1 MTLRILTLA
10 AVVVALLSPAAHAQ
24 TPAADPA
31 VAAEIARL
39 QASAKADPSQP
50 AVLVRLSQAYAVANQ
65 PRAALEAIEGALA
78 LDPMNA
84 EYLHARAILATWATF
99 YGRAR
104 DSYKALAKVQPAD
117 AEVTLNYARV
127 SAWAGDT
134 DRAVNEYR
142 KYLAAHPEAT
152 SVWLELAR
160 AESWRGNYAVAL
172 DELNDVRTRFGESP
186 ERLME
191 VANVLANAGR
201 PSRAEELVRS
211 LLETTPDNSQLN
223 LTRTVALARQQR
235 ARDAF
240 ESLETFQSLGS
251 DPVAIRSAERVLR
264 AELASTAEPRV
275 SAYSDSDQLSVQRFS
290 PTVTLALSSGTRI
303 SGGYERTRLS
313 SAMGSG
319 LEQLD
324 GSTTADVAHIG
335 VGALQKMGRVSV
347 GAQIGQATVKGRERT
362 TYTVAAQA
370 KPIDTLFVGAER
382 SEGLFIVSPR
392 TVGLGM
398 TQLAHRAYGH
408 LMLGMRYHVA
418 ADVLHQDLSDGNT
431 RLEINVSSRRSMAR
445 RARFNLDLGASA
457 YVLETSRDLNN
468 GYYDPRRYEFYAIN
482 VFPYFKLHENV
493 GLALTLA
500 GGPQRDTNSP
510 SYKFGGTVS
519 GEATFGIYAPWVLT
533 LNGSATMNQRLDSGA
548 FRGLGGSVALVRRF

>member
-1 MTLRILTLA
+1 MTLRTLTIA
-10 AVVVALLSPAAHAQ
+10 AVVVAAISPAANAQ
-24 TPAADPA
+24 TPVDPS
-31 VAAEIARL
+31 VGAEIARL

-104 DSYKALAKVQPAD
+104 DSYKALAKVEPAD

-134 DRAVNEYR
+134 DRSVGEYR
-142 KYLAAHPEAT
+142 KYLALHPEAKA
-152 SVWLELAR
+152 VWLELAR
-160 AESWRGNYAVAL
+160 TESWRGNYAVAL
-172 DELNDVRTRFGESP
+172 DELNNFHERFGESP
-186 ERLME
+186 ERLTE

-201 PSRAEELVRS
+201 PSRAEEMVRP
-211 LLETTPDNSQLN
+211 LLEATPDNAQLN

-240 ESLETFQSLGS
+240 ESLAAFQSIGS

-275 SAYSDSDQLSVQRFS
+275 SAYSDSDNLSVQRFA

-313 SAMGSG
+313 ARMGSG
-319 LEQLD
+319 LEQFD
-324 GSTTADVAHIG
+324 GSTTADVTHIG
-335 VGALQKMGRVSV
+335 VGALQKMGRLSV
-347 GAQIGQATVKGRERT
+347 GARIGQAAVRGRERT
-362 TYTVAAQA
+362 TYTVAAEGR
-370 KPIDTLFVGAER
+370 PIDTLFLAAER

-398 TQLAHRAYGH
+398 TQLAHRAHGQ
-408 LMLGMRYHVA
+408 LSLGMRYHVA

-431 RLEINVSSRRSMAR
+431 RLEVNVSSRRSMAR

-457 YVLETSRDLNN
+457 YVLETSRDMDN

-482 VFPYFKLHENV
+482 MFPYFKLHENV
-493 GLALTLA
+493 GLAMTLA
-500 GGPQRDTNSP
+500 GGPQRDTISP
-510 SYKFGGTVS
+510 SFKFGGTVS
-519 GEATFGIYAPWVLT
+519 GEATFGIYAPWLLKV
-533 LNGSATMNQRLDSGA
+533 NGSATMNQRLDSGA

>member
-1 MTLRILTLA
+1 MIPRILTLA
-10 AVVVALLSPAAHAQ
+10 AIVVAVISPAAHAQ
-24 TPAADPA
+24 TAVDPV
-31 VAAEIARL
+31 VAAEIGRL
-39 QASAKADPSQP
+39 QALATADPSQP

-78 LDPMNA
+78 LEPMNA

-104 DSYKALAKVQPAD
+104 DSYKALAKVEPAD

-127 SAWAGDT
+127 SSWAGDT

-142 KYLAAHPEAT
+142 KYLAAHPEAK

-172 DELNDVRTRFGESP
+172 DELNDFRTRFGESP
-186 ERLME
+186 ERLTE
-191 VANVLANAGR
+191 VANILANAGR
-201 PSRAEELVRS
+201 PSRAEEMVGP
-211 LLETTPDNSQLN
+211 LLETSPESHQLN

-235 ARDAF
+235 TREAID
-240 ESLETFQSLGS
+240 SLAALRSLAT

-275 SAYSDSDQLSVQRFS
+275 SAYSDSDNLSVQRFS

-303 SGGYERTRLS
+303 SGGYERTRLA
-313 SAMGSG
+313 SAIGSG

-324 GSTTADVAHIG
+324 GSTTADVAHVG

-370 KPIDTLFVGAER
+370 RPIDTLFVAAER

-398 TQLAHRAYGH
+398 TQIAHRAHGQ

-457 YVLETSRDLNN
+457 YILESSHDLNN
-468 GYYDPRRYEFYAIN
+468 GYYDPRRYEFFAIN
-482 VFPYFKLHENV
+482 AFPYFKLHENV
-493 GLALTLA
+493 GVALTLA

-519 GEATFGIYAPWVLT
+519 GEATFGIYAPWVLK

>member
-1 MTLRILTLA
+1 MILRILTLA
-10 AVVVALLSPAAHAQ
+10 AVLVVLVSPAANAQ
-24 TPAADPA
+24 TAVDPA

-39 QASAKADPSQP
+39 QASATADPSQP

-104 DSYKALAKVQPAD
+104 DSYKALARVEPAD

-127 SAWAGDT
+127 SSWAGDT

-142 KYLAAHPEAT
+142 KYLATHPEAK

-172 DELNDVRTRFGESP
+172 DELDDFRTRFGESP
-186 ERLME
+186 ERLTE
-191 VANVLANAGR
+191 IANVLANAGR
-201 PSRAEELVRS
+201 PSRAEDLVAS
-211 LLETTPDNSQLN
+211 LLETSPENNQLN

-235 ARDAF
+235 TRDAF
-240 ESLETFQSLGS
+240 DSLAALRSLAT
-251 DPVAIRSAERVLR
+251 DPAAIRSAERVLR

-275 SAYSDSDQLSVQRFS
+275 SAYSDSDNLSVQRFS
-290 PTVTLALSSGTRI
+290 PTVTLALSSGPRI

-313 SAMGSG
+313 SAIGSG

-335 VGALQKMGRVSV
+335 TGVLQKMGRVSV
-347 GAQIGQATVKGRERT
+347 GAQIGQATVKGREQT
-362 TYTVAAQA
+362 TYTVAGQA
-370 KPIDTLFVGAER
+370 RPIDTLFLAAER

-398 TQLAHRAYGH
+398 TQVAHRAHGQ

-457 YVLETSRDLNN
+457 YILETSHDLNN
-468 GYYDPRRYEFYAIN
+468 GYYDPRRYEFFAITA
-482 VFPYFKLHENV
+482 FPYFKLHEDV

-500 GGPQRDTNSP
+500 GGPQRDSNSP
-510 SYKFGGTVS
+510 AYKFGGTVA
-519 GEATFGIYAPWVLT
+519 GEATFGIYAPWVLKV
-533 LNGSATMNQRLDSGA
+533 NGSATMNQRLDSGA
-548 FRGLGGSVALVRRF
+548 FRGLGGSIALVRRF